1 MLEHNLDTAHG
12 ILHLRPKGALEKE
25 DFAKL
30 ARTVD
35 PFIESKGELAGII
48 VDAPGFPGW
57 DSLGAMAAH
66 FRFVRDH
73 HKRVKKIAIVTDAPM
88 GGCKESGFGQRHGA
102 EGIRRFCQQKT
113 VVSDRFGLKE
123 EFPWYPASEK
133 KARQIRHLLM
143 LLGHSGWKH
152 ELRALQGLMRS

>member
-1 MLEHNLDTAHG
+1 MRIRSTRTRASCCHRFPGAEFQKESAMLEHDLDTAHG

-57 DSLGAMAAH
+57 DSFGAMAAH

-73 HKRVKKIAIVTDAPM
+73 HKRVKRIAVVTDSPMGNIAEKIASPLAP
-88 GGCKESGFGQRHGA
+88 A
-102 EGIRRFCQQKT
+102 T
-113 VVSDRFGLKE
+113 LKHI
-123 EFPWYPASEK
+123 PT
-133 KARQIRHLLM
+133 
-143 LLGHSGWKH
+143 G
-152 ELRALQGLMRS
+152 